1 MKTINTS
8 NSIKPIETIY
18 NGYYFRS
25 RLEARWAV
33 FFDTLGIQYEYEPE
47 GFKLSDGTMYL
58 PDFYLPAFNYYVEIK
73 GFNKHLR
80 KDLDKV
86 ENFVSEIKKS
96 VAILSKIPYSKNAE
110 GMYWFPVIHY
120 QSAYHNYTNKCY
132 FLFMCDDEKAYIED
146 GFYVGHNKYWSWFTT
161 NVANADALAYKSIQ
175 AISGEELNDKDC
187 DIRIAFD
194 FSKINKA
201 LLKARQAR
209 FEHGEKPI
217 IGE

>member
-1 MKTINTS
+1 MEKTMKVS

-18 NGYYFRS
+18 NGYRFRS

-58 PDFYLPAFNYYVEIK
+58 PDFYLPTFDYYVEIK
-73 GFNKHLR
+73 GFSKHLR
-80 KDLDKV
+80 NDLDKV
-86 ENFVSEIKKS
+86 ENFVHEIKKS
-96 VAILSKIPYSKNAE
+96 VAILSEIPYSEEAA
-110 GMYWFPVIHY
+110 GMYWLPVIHY
-120 QSAYHNYTNKCY
+120 CSAYHDYADKCY
-132 FLFMCDDEKAYIED
+132 FLFMYNDEGAYIED
-146 GFYVGHNKYWSWFTT
+146 GFYMGRNEHWLWHTA
-161 NVANADALAYKSIQ
+161 NVANADVLAYKNIQ
-175 AISGEELNDKDC
+175 AIPGEKLNDKDC

-201 LLKARQAR
+201 LLKSRQAR

-217 IGE
+217 T